1 MKEFDKN
8 KYKIFKNEEKGIV
21 IAVSTYAG
29 KNVKGIAKCDPRDTF
44 DFEKGKELAI
54 SRCNAKIAEKR
65 RKRAYAK
72 KLEAEKILAAAEKH
86 MMEMLTY
93 YHDSCLAEDE
103 AKFSK
108 FYLEK
113 YY

>member
-1 MKEFDKN
+1 MREFDKT

-44 DFEKGKELAI
+44 DLEKGKKLAI

-65 RKRAYAK
+65 RKRAYNK

-86 MMEMLTY
+86 MSAMLNY
-93 YHDSCLAEDE
+93 YRDSCIAEDI
-103 AKFSK
+103 AKDSK
-108 FYLEK
+108 SFLEK
-113 YY
+113 DY